1 MHRPNSS
8 GNWGSRDKADRAGEA
23 NVTLMELENNQRWV
37 GLSCYLV
44 SSTTNFVLSL

>member
-37 GLSCYLV
+37 GFV
-44 SSTTNFVLSL
+44 VLSFKVYH